1 MDDLYKEVYFGHY
14 CKRCK
19 HWELS
24 EDKDPCDECLA
35 NPANLYSH
43 KPIKFEEKSKKEIK
57 R

>member
-1 MDDLYKEVYFGHY
+1 MDDAYKEVYFGHY

-35 NPANLYSH
+35 NPSNLYSH
-43 KPIKFEEKSKKEIK
+43 KPINFEEKSKKEIK